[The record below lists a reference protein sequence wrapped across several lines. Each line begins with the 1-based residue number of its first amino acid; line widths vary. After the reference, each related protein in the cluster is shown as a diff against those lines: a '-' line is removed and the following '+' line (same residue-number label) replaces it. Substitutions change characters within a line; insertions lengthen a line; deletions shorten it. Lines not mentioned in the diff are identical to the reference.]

1 MTRRSFLAKS
11 ATASAFVG
19 GESLF
24 RQPGSPELDQQSRD
38 YYELWI
44 YHVRRGRQHELLSEF
59 FRKAWL
65 PAMNR
70 IGIAPIGAF
79 EVMVGP
85 ENPSIY
91 LLLPFKSLDLLATLE
106 ARLAADSEYQTTGA
120 AVINAPAT
128 DPAYTRAE
136 SSLMLAFEAMP
147 HLRPPDFGARQPD
160 RVFELRIYES
170 HSKKANAKKIEMFN
184 TGEIGIFR
192 RTGLQPVFFGE
203 TLIGQKLPQLTYMLV
218 FDSMASHDKNWG
230 TFTADPEWRKLS
242 TTPGYSDG
250 EIVSNISNVFLRP
263 TTYSQI

>member
-11 ATASAFVG
+11 GAASAFVG
-19 GESLF
+19 GESLVPQSGG
-24 RQPGSPELDQQSRD
+24 RELDQQSRE

-91 LLLPFKSLDLLATLE
+91 LLVPFKSLDLLATLE
-106 ARLAADSEYQTTGA
+106 ARLAADSEYQATGA
-120 AVINAPAT
+120 AVMNAPAT

-136 SSLMLAFEAMP
+136 SSLMLAFEGMP
-147 HLRPPDFGARQPD
+147 HLRPPDFGARQAE

-170 HSKKANAKKIEMFN
+170 HSHKANKKKIEMFN
-184 TGEIGIFR
+184 TSEMAIFH
-192 RTGLQPVFFGE
+192 RTGLQPVFFGQ
-203 TLIGQKLPQLTYMLV
+203 TLIGRELPQLTYMLV
-218 FDSMASHDKNWG
+218 FDSMASHDKNWA
-230 TFTADPEWRKLS
+230 TFAADPEWKKLS
-242 TTPGYSDG
+242 STPGYTDG

-263 TTYSQI
+263 TPYSQI